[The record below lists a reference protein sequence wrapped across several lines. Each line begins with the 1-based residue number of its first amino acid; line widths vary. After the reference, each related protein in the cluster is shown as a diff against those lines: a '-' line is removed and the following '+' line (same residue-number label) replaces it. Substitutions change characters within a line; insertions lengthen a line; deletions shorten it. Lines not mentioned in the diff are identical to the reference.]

1 MSWFHPSLVYHHR
14 SWLLLVVISNNVY
27 KSCIHPSLLLYISSI
42 SLSSFNLWNGWM
54 GGLGVLYIM
63 AWVVCLLM
71 GMGGLV
77 VGGLGTEM
85 VK

>member
-1 MSWFHPSLVYHHR
+1 
-14 SWLLLVVISNNVY
+14 
-27 KSCIHPSLLLYISSI
+27 
-42 SLSSFNLWNGWM
+42 M
-54 GGLGVLYIM
+54 GGCSQKLANARFQGVLYIM

-77 VGGLGTEM
+77 VGMGGLVVGGLGTEM

>member
-1 MSWFHPSLVYHHR
+1 MHNEGYIFIRASTWIR
-14 SWLLLVVISNNVY
+14 SDEVVGQTGEEGY
-27 KSCIHPSLLLYISSI
+27 
-42 SLSSFNLWNGWM
+42 GWM
-54 GGLGVLYIM
+54 GGQGVLYIM

>member
-1 MSWFHPSLVYHHR
+1 MR
-14 SWLLLVVISNNVY
+14 SSDRREGY
-27 KSCIHPSLLLYISSI
+27 
-42 SLSSFNLWNGWM
+42 GWM
-54 GGLGVLYIM
+54 GGCSQKLANARFQGVLYIM
-63 AWVVCLLM
+63 EWVVCLLM